1 MSFCP
6 IDEAFGNYM
15 TNDLTP
21 DPLESTS
28 YRDKDSGDCS
38 KRQKIKKNKINC
50 NRRSTS
56 FTMNPEDIYN
66 SPPDISDSDA
76 DFNSNLQ
83 GYSSMDD
90 IELYSIKAKNPASIR
105 KKCRKKKTPKHTEI
119 LNTMSDD
126 YSYERYTRPCN
137 KDQIETF
144 ANYNPTERVSNRNIS
159 HNKHKN
165 NGSSNKKIKIKKTNK
180 DRQKRPEVNEIYE
193 YNDEDNIPMD
203 EINHENIEYVH
214 TSDSELEET
223 RPIFLHQ
230 DNNRKKNRKG
240 MDHSNNSQINE
251 INNKINFIMN
261 QISNN
266 NQEDESKEYNNLN
279 DIILFVI
286 FGVFVIIIIEAL
298 YRLITK
304 IIKANSIIGASNNS
318 IIGKNNNSRS
328 KIMSNDPIEM
338 VTNYIKNKN

>member
-28 YRDKDSGDCS
+28 YRDKGSGDYGECR
-38 KRQKIKKNKINC
+38 KRQKLKKKKINC
-50 NRRSTS
+50 NRRNTS

-90 IELYSIKAKNPASIR
+90 IELYSIKGKNPASIR
-105 KKCRKKKTPKHTEI
+105 KKCRKKKTPIHTEV
-119 LNTMSDD
+119 LNSMSDD

-144 ANYNPTERVSNRNIS
+144 ANYNQNQTNSKGNNI
-159 HNKHKN
+159 
-165 NGSSNKKIKIKKTNK
+165 GSSNKKIKIKKTNK
-180 DRQKRPEVNEIYE
+180 VRQKRPEVNEIYE
-193 YNDEDNIPMD
+193 YSDEDNVHID
-203 EINHENIEYVH
+203 EINHENSEYIH

-223 RPIFLHQ
+223 RPIFQKHP
-230 DNNRKKNRKG
+230 NNKHINKPHKG
-240 MDHSNNSQINE
+240 NNTPNNSQINE

-266 NQEDESKEYNNLN
+266 NEDESKEYNNLN

-318 IIGKNNNSRS
+318 IIGKNNNSRA